1 MFLLPSSVTRTWMA
15 FPFQEGQWE
24 GTPSVPSLT
33 TSSVL
38 NAQLRLLFDFSSEK
52 VKALVKDSERRIQLN
67 WQAFNNPP
75 SSRLFKAFHL
85 NFTVT
90 ALALLVFHWLAY
102 YLTKLHNYNDI
113 QPAQTGLRASTPLAL
128 GNRKIKGTKA
138 QVFLE
143 ISPPETQWSMPRWSV
158 SFRYTQRM
166 CLWESA
172 QCPGD
177 GEQLCVRLWRST
189 LHLVYFFFFIKR
201 LPFSCLFKGTLYIFR
216 IWVLSPCTDH
226 KCKIH
231 AKYEWNPSYTSATE

>member
-1 MFLLPSSVTRTWMA
+1 MFLLPFSVTRTWMA
-15 FPFQEGQWE
+15 FPFQEEQWE

-128 GNRKIKGTKA
+128 GNRKIKRTKA

-143 ISPPETQWSMPRWSV
+143 ISPPETQWSMPCWSYPSGTHRECV
-158 SFRYTQRM
+158 SER
-166 CLWESA
+166 
-172 QCPGD
+172 
-177 GEQLCVRLWRST
+177 VRSVQVMENNFVYAFDALRST
-189 LHLVYFFFFIKR
+189 WSISSFL
-201 LPFSCLFKGTLYIFR
+201 
-216 IWVLSPCTDH
+216 
-226 KCKIH
+226 
-231 AKYEWNPSYTSATE
+231 